1 MSVGDALVKA
11 GCARRES
18 ALFGAVRY
26 LPSHEAVDRVVN
38 KLRAELLEEG
48 VITEEAALLAVLL
61 DKSNQMKMFFSKYEQ
76 GEISQ
81 RRKAL
86 AATEAGRKTQ
96 DMIDHIYAML
106 TITTVLSTQ

>member
-61 DKSNQMKMFFSKYEQ
+61 DKSNQMKMFFPNTS
-76 GEISQ
+76 
-81 RRKAL
+81 R
-86 AATEAGRKTQ
+86 GRFLK
-96 DMIDHIYAML
+96 DERPLPRLKREEKHRI
-106 TITTVLSTQ
+106 